1 MRRTSTASHGRRD
14 EQASG
19 GLAARW
25 LVLVLLAAAALL
37 ASACRGTPED
47 PTALSWYVNPDNG
60 GQARLAERCSAASGG
75 RYRIRVHELPRDATG
90 QREQLV
96 RRLAARD
103 ASIDLVN
110 VDPPFLPELA
120 AAGFL
125 RPFSPREARE
135 LAEGMLAAPLRSATW
150 AGSLFAVPLWAST
163 QLLWYRRSVARRAGL
178 DLEAGPVTWAQ
189 LVDAAERTGTSV
201 EVQGN
206 RYEGYMVW
214 ITALVASAGGE
225 VLLDPAAGDEARPG
239 LDSPAGRAAA
249 QVIRRLAGSPA
260 ANPALATADEE
271 VARAA
276 FQGSRGGFMVNWPYV
291 YGAEQ
296 EAVAAGAL
304 PPAVLDD
311 VGWARYPR
319 VRAELPSRPPLG
331 GIGLAV
337 AAFSRRTAL
346 AVEAA
351 RCLSSGESQTA
362 YMLDARIP
370 VSRRAVY
377 DDPRIRDRYPMAD
390 LIRASIDEA
399 EPRPRTPYYVD
410 VSAATVRTFHPPAS
424 VDPDRTP
431 ADAARLV
438 VAVLHDRV
446 LL

>member
-1 MRRTSTASHGRRD
+1 MRRTSAVSHVRQGG
-14 EQASG
+14 QAGG
-19 GLAARW
+19 GLAAR
-25 LVLVLLAAAALL
+25 LLPLLAGAALLAAA
-37 ASACRGTPED
+37 CRGAPDD
-47 PTALSWYVNPDNG
+47 PSALSWYVNPDNG
-60 GQARLAERCSAASGG
+60 GQARLAARCSAASGG

-120 AAGFL
+120 SAGFL
-125 RPFSPREARE
+125 RPYGAAEARE
-135 LAEGMLAAPLRSATW
+135 LADGMLAAPLRSATW
-150 AGSLFAVPLWAST
+150 AGSLFAVPLWASA

-189 LVDAAERTGTSV
+189 LVEAAERTGTTV
-201 EVQGN
+201 EVQGK

-225 VLLDPAAGDEARPG
+225 VLVDPGAGAEARPG

-249 QVIRRLAGSPA
+249 QVIRRLATSRA
-260 ANPALATADEE
+260 ADPALATADEE
-271 VARAA
+271 VARAG
-276 FQGSRGGFMVNWPYV
+276 FQGPRGGFMVNWAYV
-291 YGAEQ
+291 YGAAQ
-296 EAVAAGAL
+296 EAVASGSL
-304 PPAVLDD
+304 PPAVLED

-319 VRAELPSRPPLG
+319 VRADLPSRPPLG

-337 AAFSRRTAL
+337 SAFSRRAAL

-351 RCLSSGESQTA
+351 RCLSSAESQA
-362 YMLDARIP
+362 EYMLDARIP
-370 VSRRAVY
+370 VARRAVY
-377 DDPRIRDRYPMAD
+377 DDPRVRARYPMAD
-390 LIRASIDEA
+390 LIRASVDEA
-399 EPRPRTPYYVD
+399 EPRPRTPFYVD
-410 VSAATVRTFHPPAS
+410 VSAATVRTFHPPAA

-431 ADAARLV
+431 ADAARLI

>member
-1 MRRTSTASHGRRD
+1 M
-14 EQASG
+14 
-19 GLAARW
+19 
-25 LVLVLLAAAALL
+25 LVA
-37 ASACRGTPED
+37 ACRGAPED
-47 PTALSWYVNPDNG
+47 PAALSWYVNPDNG
-60 GQARLAERCSAASGG
+60 GQARLAARCSAASAG
-75 RYRIRVHELPRDATG
+75 RYRIAVHELPRDATA

-120 AAGFL
+120 AAGFI
-125 RPFSPREARE
+125 RPFTAGEARD
-135 LAEGMLAAPLRSATW
+135 LGEGMLAAPLRSASW
-150 AGSLFAVPLWAST
+150 DGKLFAVPLWAST

-178 DLEAGPVTWAQ
+178 DLDGAPVTWAQ
-189 LVDAAERTGTSV
+189 LVDAAERTGTTV

-214 ITALVASAGGE
+214 IAALVASAGGE
-225 VLLDPAAGDEARPG
+225 VLHDSAAGEQARPG

-249 QVIRRLAGSPA
+249 EIIRRLARSSA

-271 VARAA
+271 IGRAA
-276 FQGSRGGFMVNWPYV
+276 FQGPRGGFMVNWPYV
-291 YGAEQ
+291 YGAAQ
-296 EAVAAGAL
+296 EAVATGAL
-304 PPAVLDD
+304 APAVLEDI
-311 VGWARYPR
+311 GWTRYPR

-337 AAFSRRTAL
+337 SAYSRRTAL

-351 RCLSSGESQTA
+351 RCLSSAESQTA
-362 YMLDARIP
+362 YMLDAKIP
-370 VSRRAVY
+370 VARGAVY
-377 DDPRIRDRYPMAD
+377 DDRRIRDRYPMAD
-390 LIRASIDEA
+390 LLRSSIDEA

-410 VSAATVRTFHPPAS
+410 VSAATVRVFHPPAA
-424 VDPDRTP
+424 VEPDRTP
-431 ADAARLV
+431 AEAAELV